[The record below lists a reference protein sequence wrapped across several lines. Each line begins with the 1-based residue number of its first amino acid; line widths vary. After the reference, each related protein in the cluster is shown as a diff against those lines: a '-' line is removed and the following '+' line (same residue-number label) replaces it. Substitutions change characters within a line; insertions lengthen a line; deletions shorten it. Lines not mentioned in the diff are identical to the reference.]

1 MSRRMKKLLFVLL
14 LSVFSSSQAEDLVV
28 TVKIMG
34 SSTLEVSCL
43 SGIGGTCNY
52 LILSPLCEDKDLGEG
67 KKQKTC
73 HYTAAAPL
81 LKVKSGEKKSL
92 ANLPGDF
99 LYCVK
104 YNAIPTATD
113 CINNPIQH

>member
-1 MSRRMKKLLFVLL
+1 MSKLLFVFF
-14 LSVFSSSQAEDLVV
+14 LSIFSYSQAEDLAV
-28 TVKIMG
+28 TVKIIG
-34 SSTLEVSCL
+34 TSTLEVSCL
-43 SGIGGTCNY
+43 SSIGGTCNY

-81 LKVKSGEKKSL
+81 LKVRSGEKKSI

-104 YNAIPTATD
+104 YNTIPTAMD
-113 CINNPIQH
+113 CINNPVQH